1 MAKTQQKKVISTVE
15 IGQNEKITY
24 LANCSLGFNLIT
36 KNFLWILR
44 SIITENVNILLFFE
58 V

>member
-1 MAKTQQKKVISTVE
+1 MTQQKKVNSTVE
-15 IGQNEKITY
+15 IGQKEKITY

-44 SIITENVNILLFFE
+44 SIITENVNILLFLK